1 MVSLLL
7 ETCLSIDAKVNPSS
21 FLNLMETLLPL
32 GLEETQQIFTALVP
46 IISND
51 EGLDFL
57 NSHPSLNANQLKDI
71 TQFLKKVKPAS
82 LALKVLDGLYQQ
94 NPAHE
99 LTELIKLLEKKPEDE
114 IHSLL
119 ILGHA
124 ISQQTKQPLLA
135 ELQQLTE
142 QHPRGLKIFS
152 AAV

>member
-1 MVSLLL
+1 
-7 ETCLSIDAKVNPSS
+7 
-21 FLNLMETLLPL
+21 METLLPL